1 MATPTPTSGTAATSS
16 PVSELDRCCSA
27 RVSSSHGT
35 VISTAVKTSSRGQRA
50 STGRTQPRGERDG
63 QQQQAPSAVRAKTSV
78 SGLSSSTAILISR
91 YGMPQAMDSPA
102 NSRAARRLMAQ
113 FSAPA
118 KIQSIYYSCMSTL
131 SRDFTIDL
139 RRLRVLRMLDQHG
152 TVSAAATALHL
163 TPSAVSQQIAG
174 LARDTGV
181 QLLEKRG
188 RGVRLTARARRL
200 LEHAAVIEQQL
211 QVARADLASWDAG
224 DAGHVG
230 IASLSTGITAIV
242 APALKSLRA
251 SHPGLSVT
259 VNESEPPQLFTD
271 LELGDVDIAV
281 TVHHTPGPPV
291 TDPRYHRV
299 DLLVDPLDA
308 VLPADHPAAHPDGV
322 RLTDLADQPWVSGY
336 PGGSCARLTEAVCAN
351 AGFTPDVRHHVG
363 DWVALGALVAS
374 GAGCRAGAPRGPAAC
389 RSPGLAVVPVLGTPA
404 ARHFYAA
411 VRAGAEADPAH
422 RRSCSTG
429 SRRWP
434 TRGRR
439 ALSSRR
445 AWPRGSSRPGRA
457 PRAPG
462 SSSRARAP

>member
-1 MATPTPTSGTAATSS
+1 
-16 PVSELDRCCSA
+16 
-27 RVSSSHGT
+27 
-35 VISTAVKTSSRGQRA
+35 
-50 STGRTQPRGERDG
+50 
-63 QQQQAPSAVRAKTSV
+63 
-78 SGLSSSTAILISR
+78 
-91 YGMPQAMDSPA
+91 
-102 NSRAARRLMAQ
+102 
-113 FSAPA
+113 
-118 KIQSIYYSCMSTL
+118 MSTL

-224 DAGHVG
+224 EAGHVG

-242 APALKSLRA
+242 APALKSLRC

-259 VNESEPPQLFTD
+259 VSEAEPPQLFTD
-271 LELGDVDIAV
+271 LDLGDVDVAL

-308 VLPADHPAAHPDGV
+308 VLPADHPAAQPEGV
-322 RLTDLADQPWVSGY
+322 RLADLADQPWVSGY

-374 GAGCRAGAPRGPAAC
+374 GAGVALVPRVAQPLPM
-389 RSPGLAVVPVLGTPA
+389 PGLAVVPVLGTPA

-411 VRAGAEADPAH
+411 VRAGSEADPAV
-422 RRSCSTG
+422 
-429 SRRWP
+429 
-434 TRGRR
+434 
-439 ALSSRR
+439 ALVLDRLTEV
-445 AWPRGSSRPGRA
+445 AAEWT
-457 PRAPG
+457 
-462 SSSRARAP
+462 ARAQQPTSLAAR